1 MKHAIKSTAALL
13 AGAACVPVVASGASL
28 AVSVEPREWLSLSD
42 QVRWSLA
49 SDALLFTTASA
60 IVCAPVLGAVISSR
74 YRHRRADGRALPAV
88 IPLAGAV
95 TVFTTVSAMLTFAWR
110 FGRGDEVLFVE
121 RSHLTLFAAAAAL
134 AGIGAL
140 SATRFRHA
148 LDAAGFSLL
157 VALVASVGLLVGGA
171 GVGDLPRLIVTAGL
185 TASPL
190 ITMASAAEI
199 DIVRSDLL
207 YQISPL
213 AHMQIEYPTWSMAAA
228 CYLAVACFCALLLTA
243 DDRRPAS
250 ALPS

>member
-1 MKHAIKSTAALL
+1 M
-13 AGAACVPVVASGASL
+13 VASGASL
-28 AVSVEPREWLSLSD
+28 AVSVEPRVWLSLPD

-60 IVCAPVLGAVISSR
+60 IVCAPVVGAVITSR

-88 IPLAGAV
+88 IPLAAAL
-95 TVFTTVSAMLTFAWR
+95 TVFTIVSAMLTFAWR

-134 AGIGAL
+134 TGIGAL
-140 SATRFRHA
+140 SAAWFRHT

-171 GVGDLPRLIVTAGL
+171 GVGDLPQLLVTAGL

-213 AHMQIEYPTWSMAAA
+213 AHMQVYYPTWLTAMA
-228 CYLAVACFCALLLTA
+228 CYLAVACACVLTLTA
-243 DDRRPAS
+243 ADRRKTS
-250 ALPS
+250 LIPS